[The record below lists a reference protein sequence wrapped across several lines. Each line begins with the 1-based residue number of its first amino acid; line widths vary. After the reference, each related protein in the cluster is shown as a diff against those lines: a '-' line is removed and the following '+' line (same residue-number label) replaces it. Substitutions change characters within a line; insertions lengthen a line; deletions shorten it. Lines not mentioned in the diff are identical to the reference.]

1 MKGNDKVLIIPSKE
15 LKEIQLSPLAG
26 QTGLIVEDLA
36 FNGRKNK
43 GYMIMLDEEYLG
55 ESIWFIPAQSIQ
67 YEK

>member
-15 LKEIQLSPLAG
+15 LKEIQLSPLVG
-26 QTGLIVEDLA
+26 QTGLIVEDLT
-36 FNGRKNK
+36 FNERKNK
-43 GYMIMLDEEYLG
+43 GYMVMLDKEYLG